1 MQRTIPLMIVLII
14 GIAMLVQFFIPHRI
28 SKDIYMNFLDW
39 LGIIASFALVLGLG
53 SLINHHIDKIRRK
66 KEHWQYSWV
75 TLISIVVV
83 AIIGLFGGMEGK
95 GPLPVQ
101 FRLPIGD
108 KILVVKYSIQTIYDN
123 VMTPLGAT
131 MFALLAFFM
140 ASAAYRAFRAR
151 TLEATLLLVAAF
163 IVMVGVVPLG
173 YYISPKLPY
182 LAQWIMDVPNTAS
195 KRGILFGVGLGV
207 AATSLKIILGIERNW
222 LGGGK

>member
-1 MQRTIPLMIVLII
+1 MQRKIPLIIVLII
-14 GIAMLVQFFIPHRI
+14 GIAMLVQFFIPHKI

-53 SLINHHIDKIRRK
+53 SLINHHVDKIQRK
-66 KEHWQYSWV
+66 REHWQFSYV
-75 TLISIVVV
+75 TLIAIVIT

-101 FRLPIGD
+101 PQIMLGD
-108 KILVVKYSIQTIYDN
+108 KLIVIKYSIQTIYEN
-123 VMTPLGAT
+123 IITPLGGT

-151 TLEATLLLVAAF
+151 TFEATLLLVAAF
-163 IVMVGVVPLG
+163 IVMVGVVPIG
-173 YYISPKLPY
+173 YYISPKLPH

-207 AATSLKIILGIERNW
+207 AATSLKIMLGIERNW